1 MMFNLIVSYKISDMM
16 FGVRIEEAC
25 KRSSAAFKKSD
36 SFDDLRQIAAI
47 NDRVLLICDL
57 VSVKSELG
65 AITKL
70 TKEKNWK
77 VFGYYPHID
86 METGSM
92 AHSLGVD
99 YVTPRSAMQPKLNA
113 LLR

>member
-1 MMFNLIVSYKISDMM
+1 VLYDLIVSYRISDMM

-25 KRSSAAFKKSD
+25 KRSSAVFKKSD
-36 SFDDLRQIAAI
+36 SLNDLRSIATI
-47 NDRVLLICDL
+47 NDRVLIICDL

-70 TKEKNWK
+70 SKEKNWK

-86 METGSM
+86 TDTSTL
-92 AHSLGVD
+92 AHSLGVE
-99 YVTPRSAMQPKLNA
+99 YIVSRSALQPKLNA